1 LIEDERFQAVGY
13 QRTVKLMLRRV
24 GILIVALSVS
34 LSWAPETFA
43 QARDS
48 SDSSEYL
55 IKAGFIFNFAKFVE
69 WPTTAFAQPD
79 SPIVIGILGT
89 DPFGTIID
97 QIVQDKKVGARG
109 FVVKRLKWGSDVK
122 DLRDCKI
129 LFVSASEKAH
139 MDELLQMVKGL
150 PVLTVGETPGFAERG
165 GVIRFVLE
173 DNRVR
178 FEVNVEAA
186 HQAEL
191 TISSRLLTL
200 ARIIQPPTVELR
212 KPG

>member
-1 LIEDERFQAVGY
+1 MHKRAKNSMF
-13 QRTVKLMLRRV
+13 RRLQ
-24 GILIVALSVS
+24 ILIVALSIS
-34 LSWAPETFA
+34 LSWAPGAFA
-43 QARDS
+43 QS
-48 SDSSEYL
+48 PEVSDSSEYL

-69 WPTTAFAQPD
+69 WPSNAFAQPD

-97 QIVQDKKVGARG
+97 KIVQDKKIGARG
-109 FVVKRLKWGSDVK
+109 FVVKRLKWGA
-122 DLRDCKI
+122 DLKELRECKI
-129 LFVSASEKAH
+129 LFIGASERAH
-139 MDELLQMVKGL
+139 MDELVQMLRGL
-150 PVLTVGETPGFAERG
+150 PILTVGETPGFAERG

-178 FEVNVEAA
+178 FEVNVVAA
-186 HQAEL
+186 RQADL

-200 ARIIQPPTVELR
+200 ARIIQQSAGDTR

>member
-1 LIEDERFQAVGY
+1 MF
-13 QRTVKLMLRRV
+13 RRL

-34 LSWAPETFA
+34 LSWAPEALA
-43 QARDS
+43 QARDA

-55 IKAGFIFNFAKFVE
+55 IKAGFIFNFAKFVD
-69 WPTTAFAQPD
+69 WPAAAFSQPD

-97 QIVQDKKVGARG
+97 KTVQDKRIGARG
-109 FVVKRLKWGSDVK
+109 FVVKRLKWGADPK
-122 DLRDCKI
+122 DLRECKI
-129 LFVSASEKAH
+129 LFVGASERAH
-139 MDELLQMVKGL
+139 LDELVQILRGL
-150 PVLTVGETPGFAERG
+150 PILTVGETPGFAERG

-178 FEVNVEAA
+178 FEVNVDAA
-186 HQAEL
+186 RQADL

-200 ARIIQPPTVELR
+200 ARIIQQGTSDAR